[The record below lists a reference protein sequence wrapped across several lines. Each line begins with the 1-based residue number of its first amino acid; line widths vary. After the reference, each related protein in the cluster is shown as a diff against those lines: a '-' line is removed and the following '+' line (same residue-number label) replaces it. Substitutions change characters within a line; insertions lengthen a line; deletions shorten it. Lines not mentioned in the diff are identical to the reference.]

1 LLLLTVFFGRNSAAV
16 RAADSER
23 IDQWMP
29 IFRETERALNQRNSS
44 LNSRAE
50 ISDGSGRRFFVVRR
64 KNLGC

>member
-29 IFRETERALNQRNSS
+29 IVRETERALNQRNSS